1 MFTETFFKA
10 HHHYFSD
17 PGDTW
22 MQAFLRLCVPSNF
35 VNPKQF
41 KIEAVEALRKSNV
54 YKTTKLSAEQ
64 VEGNLLDSQ
73 RLSVPAFCALAHL
86 HNVHVA
92 VVLGQMYF
100 ATGALFSHYVDA
112 RGEVHPAPSSR
123 FSDLFHVQHVGK
135 PLNALS
141 YYSAGDLE
149 TIAAKIRTPK
159 GTKPNT
165 YNGITSYVRE
175 KLTAL

>member
-1 MFTETFFKA
+1 MR
-10 HHHYFSD
+10 
-17 PGDTW
+17 
-22 MQAFLRLCVPSNF
+22 AFLRLHVPSNYSG
-35 VNPKQF
+35 PKQF

-92 VVLGQMYF
+92 VVLGQMYLS
-100 ATGALFSHYVDA
+100 TGANPSHFVDA
-112 RGEVHPAPSSR
+112 QGSIRPSPSSH
-123 FSDLFHVQHVGK
+123 FSDLFHVQYVGK

-149 TIAAKIRTPK
+149 SIASKMRTPK

-165 YNGITSYVRE
+165 YNGISSYVRE